1 MGSLKPEKL
10 RVKGLAKNAH
20 SRSLNQQGDHEDE
33 HELNTP
39 TQQFA
44 QAHFQKELASVG
56 AENSNEAPNDPNEDK
71 APENQA
77 TIKGKV
83 IDVKVSLDEIDSENA
98 SLTKAQIIQNKPLK
112 EEAKAS
118 ENKGV
123 QDKPS
128 EQLDIFV

>member
-10 RVKGLAKNAH
+10 RVKGLAKNAR

-33 HELNTP
+33 HEFSTP

-44 QAHFQKELASVG
+44 QAHFQKELANAS
-56 AENSNEAPNDPNEDK
+56 AEHSTEHPNEHRDDQTD
-71 APENQA
+71 ECHA

-83 IDVKVSLDEIDSENA
+83 IDVKVNLDEVDSENS
-98 SLTKAQIIQNKPLK
+98 SLTKAQIIENKPLK
-112 EEAKAS
+112 EEVKAN
-118 ENKGV
+118 ENKDD

-128 EQLDIFV
+128 EHLDIFV